1 MDYRYGSHAVYQIE
15 YHFVWVTKYRYP
27 VLRGDVAERVR
38 ELVRQTCDAFEIRMV
53 RGVVSKDHV
62 HILVSAP
69 PTLAPSEIMRRIKGR
84 TSSLLFEDFPHI
96 KKRYGGRH
104 FWARGYFC
112 ATVGQMTEEMIQ
124 NYLEHH
130 FEPNPDDDF
139 RMEPE

>member
-1 MDYRYGSHAVYQIE
+1 MDYRYGSHTVYQIE

-96 KKRYGGRH
+96 KKRYGGGISG
-104 FWARGYFC
+104 RG
-112 ATVGQMTEEMIQ
+112 AISAPRWG
-124 NYLEHH
+124 
-130 FEPNPDDDF
+130 
-139 RMEPE
+139 R